1 MSTKRHAVRR
11 PSRRRRRLLRL
22 RSLLVAVPALA
33 AGLLAVSLV
42 GAALSPGNQDFEAKW
57 ADWLRANHAG
67 LLAQKF
73 EEILLLGDGTG
84 QGRPPEGPQPR
95 ARCGN
100 FGGRCHHDGLGGD
113 HGPRGDDGRAG

>member
-57 ADWLRANHAG
+57 AD
-67 LLAQKF
+67 
-73 EEILLLGDGTG
+73 
-84 QGRPPEGPQPR
+84 
-95 ARCGN
+95 
-100 FGGRCHHDGLGGD
+100 
-113 HGPRGDDGRAG
+113 

>member
-1 MSTKRHAVRR
+1 
-11 PSRRRRRLLRL
+11 LLRL

-73 EEILLLGDGTG
+73 EEIYYSATAPVKG
-84 QGRPPEGPQPR
+84 GRPKGLNHVPGVETSAADATTTGSVGTTGPVATTAAQ
-95 ARCGN
+95 ARS
-100 FGGRCHHDGLGGD
+100 
-113 HGPRGDDGRAG
+113 A